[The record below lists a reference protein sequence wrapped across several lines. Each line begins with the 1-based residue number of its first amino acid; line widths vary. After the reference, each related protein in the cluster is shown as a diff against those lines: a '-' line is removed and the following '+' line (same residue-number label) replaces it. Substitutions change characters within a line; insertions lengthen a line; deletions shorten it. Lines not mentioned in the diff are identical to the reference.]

1 MVAITLPPFVTR
13 YVEWIQANPALG
25 AVSVLVILVVML
37 WLLRKSLK
45 VFMVI
50 LGLGV
55 IALVASYFIYG
66 PEKTN
71 NFVRDKTKQGLE
83 QGKDLVKKGREK
95 VEEEMGKSDLNP
107 DDAGQPE
114 EEETPD
120 GDGQ

>member
-1 MVAITLPPFVTR
+1 MLAITLPPFLTR
-13 YVEWIQANPALG
+13 YVNWIQANPALG

-37 WLLRKSLK
+37 WLLRKSMK

-50 LGLGV
+50 LGLAV

-71 NFVRDKTKQGLE
+71 NIVRDKTKQAIE
-83 QGKDLVKKGREK
+83 QGKDLVKKDRDK
-95 VEEEMGKSDLNP
+95 VEEEIGKTSVNP
-107 DDAGQPE
+107 DGTADPDPSE
-114 EEETPD
+114 E

>member
-1 MVAITLPPFVTR
+1 MMLAITLPPFLTR
-13 YVEWIQANPALG
+13 YVNWIQANPALG

-37 WLLRKSLK
+37 WLLRKSMK

-50 LGLGV
+50 LGLAV

-71 NFVRDKTKQGLE
+71 NIVRDKTKQAIE

-95 VEEEMGKSDLNP
+95 VEEEISKTSVDPDLLQ
-107 DDAGQPE
+107 DPE
-114 EEETPD
+114 STEE